1 VVLERWTCRFVGPF
15 SIKAIRFESPL
26 AWCPREKDMTTK
38 KAVSAKEA
46 LERARQQYDKAQ
58 EHSDDPDQVFVWCF
72 YALENAVVAA
82 ATHANEQFQKNH
94 WTKAEAARRLAR
106 DEGLTDVSD
115 MLRDL
120 NDARKG
126 TAYGD
131 IEEPEIEPE
140 EVLTD
145 VGNYIKEVENL
156 LTPPKKGK

>member
-1 VVLERWTCRFVGPF
+1 MA
-15 SIKAIRFESPL
+15 K
-26 AWCPREKDMTTK
+26 K
-38 KAVSAKEA
+38 KAVSAREA
-46 LERARQQYDKAQ
+46 LKRAKLQYQKAQ
-58 EHSDDPDQVFVWCF
+58 ENSDDPDQVFVWCF

-82 ATHANEQFQKNH
+82 ATHADEEFQRNH

-106 DEGLTDVSD
+106 DEGMTDVSE

-140 EVLTD
+140 DVLTE
-145 VGNYIKEVENL
+145 VGDYIKEVENL
-156 LTPPKKGK
+156 LSPPKKGK